1 MSEAFEA
8 HVRRTPGSASPLA
21 QAGRLVRP
29 DRKFADTITT
39 DQYAAGVVAEIT
51 KSRPKSRFWYGKQTT
66 MIWTIT
72 TFLPHTFWDFLFY
85 RMFNL
90 KILAAVV
97 KGGGPLKG
105 VAAGKKTS

>member
-8 HVRRTPGSASPLA
+8 HVRRTPGNGSPSS
-21 QAGRLVRP
+21 QAGRLFYT
-29 DRKFADTITT
+29 DYEFSDTITP

-51 KSRPKSRFWYGKQTT
+51 KPRPRSWFWYGKQTT
-66 MIWTIT
+66 MIWMMS

-90 KILAAVV
+90 KTLAAAV
-97 KGGGPLKG
+97 KNKGPLEAN
-105 VAAGKKTS
+105 AASKKTR

>member
-21 QAGRLVRP
+21 EAGRLVRT
-29 DRKFADTITT
+29 DCEFADTITP
-39 DQYAAGVVAEIT
+39 DQYAAGVVTEIT
-51 KSRPKSRFWYGKQTT
+51 KSRPKSWFWYGKQTT
-66 MIWTIT
+66 MIWTMS

-97 KGGGPLKG
+97 KGGGPLKAG
-105 VAAGKKTS
+105 AAGKKTT